1 MKTRIA
7 GGAAA
12 LAVLIALPAVLSSY
26 QLSLVTKMLIFGIF
40 AMSLDLLLGYAGLPS
55 LGHAAYFGVAA
66 YTVGLLALRVANNFW
81 LDFPAGLLMAAG
93 VSALFGLFALRTR
106 GSYFLMITLAL
117 GQVLW
122 GIAFGWR
129 SLTGGDDGLPSVPR
143 PDLSLPWALTDGIPF
158 YYFVLIFFAL
168 AIGALALIVSSPFG
182 RALVGVRESERRM
195 EVLGY
200 DVWRYKYVA
209 FILAGLFAGLAG
221 NLFVY
226 FNGFVSPSYLN
237 ILFSA
242 SALLMVILG
251 GSGTLLGPAIGA
263 AVIVG
268 LENFI
273 SGYMERWV
281 LVLGIIYVLVTLF
294 APNGLAGLVRQRLG
308 SAGT

>member
-294 APNGLAGLVRQRLG
+294 APNGLVGLVRQRLG